1 MRWSEG
7 RGAGDGWEGQR
18 GEELLPRSG
27 QQLAPESIE
36 RAGENTNDAPP
47 PPQVVHFFGEWG
59 GGGVEGGRK
68 GGVNKRPQLL
78 TVLLVFRS
86 PPSTRSKEASAG
98 GVTGEGRRGWE
109 EEG

>member
-7 RGAGDGWEGQR
+7 RGAGDEWEGQR

-47 PPQVVHFFGEWG
+47 PPQVVHFFGEW

>member
-7 RGAGDGWEGQR
+7 RGAGDGWEGQS

-27 QQLAPESIE
+27 QQLAPESRE
-36 RAGENTNDAPP
+36 WAGENTNDAPP
-47 PPQVVHFFGEWG
+47 PLQVLHFSGEWG
-59 GGGVEGGRK
+59 CGGGRREK

-78 TVLLVFRS
+78 TVRLVFR
-86 PPSTRSKEASAG
+86 PPPPTRSKEARAG

-109 EEG
+109 KE